1 MVKKAFV
8 IGSPIHHSKSP
19 KLHGFWINKHKLDA
33 EYQAIEVKPKDL
45 NSFIGEV
52 GDQGFA
58 GGNITIPHK
67 EMVFEA
73 IKKVDETARLIGA
86 ANTIW
91 IEDGDLKATNT
102 DAYGF
107 AANLDQQAENWD
119 GEIAKNR
126 TVVVLG
132 AGGAARAVVFALVE
146 RKFKSIRIVNRTLSR
161 AQNLAERFGSACSAH
176 AMDELS
182 ELLGDAD
189 VLVNTTSLGMAGQ
202 EESPLPSIE
211 ALPDHAL
218 VTDIVYTPLIT
229 PLLAQAQKQG
239 LKTVD
244 GLGMLLHQGV
254 PGFEKWFG
262 IRPQVTNELRN
273 HLLGPS

>member
-1 MVKKAFV
+1 
-8 IGSPIHHSKSP
+8 
-19 KLHGFWINKHKLDA
+19 
-33 EYQAIEVKPKDL
+33 
-45 NSFIGEV
+45 
-52 GDQGFA
+52 
-58 GGNITIPHK
+58 
-67 EMVFEA
+67 
-73 IKKVDETARLIGA
+73 
-86 ANTIW
+86 
-91 IEDGDLKATNT
+91 
-102 DAYGF
+102 
-107 AANLDQQAENWD
+107 
-119 GEIAKNR
+119 
-126 TVVVLG
+126 
-132 AGGAARAVVFALVE
+132 
-146 RKFKSIRIVNRTLSR
+146 
-161 AQNLAERFGSACSAH
+161 
-176 AMDELS
+176 MDELS